1 MSGVLCTLAP
11 QASTSYDHTVL
22 IDAGALDAAA
32 RSFREQGM
40 RVAAPDEV
48 DQLPWGLA
56 GHAVVGVV
64 ATEAEASMV
73 VFAAARGAAVAVALA
88 ASAGDGLRD
97 QLEHDLGRLADDGTP
112 GVAAVDVS
120 ALPEETVRLLR
131 KLAEGLTL
139 PEAAA
144 ACFMSERTAFRRVGQ
159 ARKVLGVAT
168 TTEAAVA
175 VARAGT

>member
-1 MSGVLCTLAP
+1 MTF
-11 QASTSYDHTVL
+11 TVV
-22 IDAGALDAAA
+22 IDTAALDVTA
-32 RSFREQGM
+32 RAFRDQGL
-40 RVAAPDEV
+40 RVAAPGEI
-48 DQLPWGLA
+48 DQLPWSLV

-64 ATEAEASMV
+64 ASESEASMV
-73 VFAAARGAAVAVALA
+73 VFAAARGAKVAVTLA
-88 ASAGDGLRD
+88 PSAERLRAD
-97 QLEHDLGRLADDGTP
+97 LEHDLGRLADDGTP
-112 GVAAVDVS
+112 GAAAVDVS
-120 ALPEETVRLLR
+120 ALPEETLRLLR

-175 VARAGT
+175 VARAGG